1 MTAKAK
7 KAASPLLAALHDTAT
22 DLHKAGF
29 MDLKSLR
36 EYDALC
42 LDDEVFEAKD
52 IVKLRSQL
60 QISQGVLAAFVN
72 TTTSSV
78 AQWEAGGKRPGRLAQ
93 VQGAG
98 GFCLRFVTESRGLL
112 GQ

>member
-7 KAASPLLAALHDTAT
+7 KAGSPLLAALHDTAT
-22 DLHKAGF
+22 DLHQAGF
-29 MDLKSLR
+29 IDMKSLR

-52 IVKLRSQL
+52 VAQLRSQL

-78 AQWEAGGKRPGRLAQ
+78 AQWEAGVKRPGGPARRVL
-93 VQGAG
+93 
-98 GFCLRFVTESRGLL
+98 GLL
-112 GQ
+112 KRKGLEAFA

>member
-29 MDLKSLR
+29 MDLRSLR

-42 LDDEVFEAKD
+42 LA
-52 IVKLRSQL
+52 
-60 QISQGVLAAFVN
+60 VN
-72 TTTSSV
+72 
-78 AQWEAGGKRPGRLAQ
+78 RPGFR
-93 VQGAG
+93 G
-98 GFCLRFVTESRGLL
+98 GCLV
-112 GQ
+112 

>member
-1 MTAKAK
+1 MEAALPAEAK

-72 TTTSSV
+72 TSMLSV
-78 AQWEAGGKRPGRLAQ
+78 VQRDAAYKRPGGSARRVL
-93 VQGAG
+93 
-98 GFCLRFVTESRGLL
+98 GLL
-112 GQ
+112 KCKGQEAFA

>member
-1 MTAKAK
+1 
-7 KAASPLLAALHDTAT
+7 
-22 DLHKAGF
+22 

-42 LDDEVFEAKD
+42 LDDEVFDAKD

-72 TTTSSV
+72 ASTLLV
-78 AQWEAGGKRPGRLAQ
+78 AQRDAGDKRPGGSARRVL
-93 VQGAG
+93 
-98 GFCLRFVTESRGLL
+98 GLL
-112 GQ
+112 KRRG